1 MGGVRDLPAEP
12 GLLRAA
18 DHRTLPRLQQLLG
31 EPGHLRLPVG
41 ELPEGLQAGVQV
53 PDRQQ
58 RLAAEGRQ
66 GDTQQG
72 GDAALHQLHQRVT
85 GEVGREVGTEVIKR
99 NVGDKL
105 AETHCTDAVEWVSGA
120 PTPFCCFLR
129 GKPRLLS
136 FAGVTVP
143 HQRCAS
149 FLKGGSCCGCRTLSV
164 RLSVFPASCFFIR
177 KFETKTKPIK
187 TKQTKNIYC
196 VYIYILADRN
206 VLFYLSYIAD

>member
-99 NVGDKL
+99 NVGDEL
-105 AETHCTDAVEWVSGA
+105 AETHCTDAVERVSGA
-120 PTPFCCFLR
+120 PPLFVVFCEENQDC
-129 GKPRLLS
+129 
-136 FAGVTVP
+136 
-143 HQRCAS
+143 
-149 FLKGGSCCGCRTLSV
+149 SV
-164 RLSVFPASCFFIR
+164 L
-177 KFETKTKPIK
+177 
-187 TKQTKNIYC
+187 Q
-196 VYIYILADRN
+196 L
-206 VLFYLSYIAD
+206 